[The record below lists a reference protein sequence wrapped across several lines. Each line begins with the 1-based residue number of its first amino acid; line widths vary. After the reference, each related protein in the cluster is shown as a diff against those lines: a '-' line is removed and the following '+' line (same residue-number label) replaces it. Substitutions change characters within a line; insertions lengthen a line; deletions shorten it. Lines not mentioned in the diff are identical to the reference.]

1 MGLLILLGIIV
12 GVYAL
17 GHLASDSGPK
27 PKLAVKCPTCG
38 VRSIE
43 TARKVTVVR
52 GMILV
57 FRRGSVSL
65 IGCCQCVNMQVK
77 ANLATNALLGWWSF
91 FGVIATPFCL
101 LQNIYNLSRRP
112 NIAKLKKVLQ
122 EVGVTYESVELNADG
137 MATAQKTL
145 LSAAASVLK
154 TIAAV
159 EGTASAEWEYAR
171 AALIAL
177 SDQTLTNQTAD
188 QLLSEAQ
195 PFTATSRNQFDEEQ
209 RLVLLRIAIDIAT
222 ADGTIS
228 TDEETALI
236 NLGKNLGF
244 DETLIK
250 SLIQRLRGGS
260 TDNEVAEARKVIGV
274 TPEATIG
281 EIRSAYKKLMLKHH
295 PDRVEVKERE
305 EATRISAEINAAYDL
320 LIGRNQTKK

>member
-1 MGLLILLGIIV
+1 
-12 GVYAL
+12 
-17 GHLASDSGPK
+17 
-27 PKLAVKCPTCG
+27 
-38 VRSIE
+38 
-43 TARKVTVVR
+43 
-52 GMILV
+52 
-57 FRRGSVSL
+57 
-65 IGCCQCVNMQVK
+65 MQVK
-77 ANLATNALLGWWSF
+77 ANLVTNALLGWWSF
-91 FGVIATPFCL
+91 CGGIATPFCL

-137 MATAQKTL
+137 MATAQKNL

-228 TDEETALI
+228 SDEETALI

-295 PDRVEVKERE
+295 PDRVEAKERA
-305 EATRISAEINAAYDL
+305 EATRISADINAAYDL

>member
-1 MGLLILLGIIV
+1 
-12 GVYAL
+12 
-17 GHLASDSGPK
+17 
-27 PKLAVKCPTCG
+27 
-38 VRSIE
+38 
-43 TARKVTVVR
+43 
-52 GMILV
+52 
-57 FRRGSVSL
+57 
-65 IGCCQCVNMQVK
+65 
-77 ANLATNALLGWWSF
+77 
-91 FGVIATPFCL
+91 
-101 LQNIYNLSRRP
+101 
-112 NIAKLKKVLQ
+112 
-122 EVGVTYESVELNADG
+122 

-260 TDNEVAEARKVIGV
+260 TDNEVAEARKVLRV

-295 PDRVEVKERE
+295 PDRVEAKERE
-305 EATRISAEINAAYDL
+305 EATRISADINAAYDL

>member
-1 MGLLILLGIIV
+1 
-12 GVYAL
+12 
-17 GHLASDSGPK
+17 
-27 PKLAVKCPTCG
+27 
-38 VRSIE
+38 
-43 TARKVTVVR
+43 
-52 GMILV
+52 
-57 FRRGSVSL
+57 
-65 IGCCQCVNMQVK
+65 
-77 ANLATNALLGWWSF
+77 
-91 FGVIATPFCL
+91 
-101 LQNIYNLSRRP
+101 
-112 NIAKLKKVLQ
+112 
-122 EVGVTYESVELNADG
+122 
-137 MATAQKTL
+137 MATAQKNL

-177 SDQTLTNQTAD
+177 SDQTLTTQTAD

-195 PFTATSRNQFDEEQ
+195 PFTDTSRSQFDEEQ

-228 TDEETALI
+228 SDEETALI